1 MDHYWFSHELRK
13 IMDAIIASSIE
24 IESILRLS
32 AFEGGTTDMTNS
44 SGDNQKPLD
53 ILSNDIM
60 IKNLS
65 ETKCCSYLLSEE
77 NLNEI
82 KILDGNY
89 MVAFDPLDGSSN
101 IDCNVCV
108 GTIFSIY
115 QPSSSSTILR
125 PASEIEV
132 AGYILYGPSTEL
144 VMTWRRNES
153 VQHFTLNPVTK
164 KFIYKQEV
172 NLLGKNKKIYSINEG
187 NASNWYQDIE
197 SYIHTSY
204 KTGYYTQRYIGSMVA
219 DVHRTFMYGGMFA
232 YPADKKNPMG
242 KLRLVY
248 ECFPM
253 AVLVE
258 AANGKAIVGHFSR
271 QNILDVQPNS
281 LHERTPILLGTADEI
296 EKYNPEIR

>member
-32 AFEGGTTDMTNS
+32 AFEGGTTDMTNF

-65 ETKCCSYLLSEE
+65 DTKCCSYLLSEE

-232 YPADKKNPMG
+232 YPADKKNPKG